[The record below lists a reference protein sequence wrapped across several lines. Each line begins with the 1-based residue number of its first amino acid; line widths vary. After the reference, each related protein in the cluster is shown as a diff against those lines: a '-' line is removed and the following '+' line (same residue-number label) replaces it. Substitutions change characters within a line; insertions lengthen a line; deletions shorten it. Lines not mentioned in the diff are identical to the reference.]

1 MPYVIL
7 DHWALRDLQRFK
19 EFLLPRGAD
28 LAERAREAILEGLFS
43 LENNPY
49 KGKPVPGLPEE
60 YRRLAIKFGK
70 GERGYRRGYAAI
82 YRVDGE
88 RITVLTM
95 KHALEK
101 DFPRSVEEIRQRG
114 AADDGL

>member
-19 EFLLPRGAD
+19 EFLLPKGAD
-28 LAERAREAILEGLFS
+28 LAGRAREAILYRLFF
-43 LENNPY
+43 LEDSPY
-49 KGKPVPGLPEE
+49 KGKPVQGLPEE
-60 YRRLAIKFGK
+60 YRRLVIKFGK

-88 RITVLTM
+88 RVTVLTM
-95 KHALEK
+95 KRALEK
-101 DFPRSVEEIRQRG
+101 DFPRSVDEIRQRG
-114 AADDGL
+114 AADDGA